1 MLKIVL
7 FHKLIMKKEDLMRGN
22 IQLAMII
29 IELNKYSRYP
39 NSINKI

>member
-7 FHKLIMKKEDLMRGN
+7 FHKLIMKTEDLMHEKM
-22 IQLAMII
+22 QLAMII

-39 NSINKI
+39 NGIDKI